1 MNLANYISLSY
12 LVLVAILGANQTH
25 AKDSG
30 NYGYGS
36 GGYKATY
43 TAPTTSYSSKQS
55 TGGYGGA
62 SSYKME
68 TPTYGGS
75 KYTSSKAPA
84 TGGYS
89 GYTGSGGYD
98 QKQTVTF
105 GATKPYK
112 PDASPKTSKPADY
125 DFKGKDYK
133 YTAPVVTTKPT
144 EKYKPETGNGYP
156 SWNPSKT
163 DVKTD
168 IKPDTKPAS
177 TKKPDYDFKN
187 DGYKYEAPSVTFGT
201 TKKYNPNAEM
211 DNGKKFDS
219 QNAKSSGKDY
229 FPGNTASPTKGKDKH
244 GDYEAFQDNSGKIPK
259 GFIAR
264 KYENGVVR
272 ATGTDS
278 KGRDVAITTNPDGST
293 AKTVQ
298 HKGGGGK
305 TTFFTDKNGRPTR
318 EQIVHTRPDG
328 TKAVTQISKD
338 AQGVVTTRH
347 ANGGLSIKNGDGS
360 FVHTKPN
367 GFKIEGDK
375 FGNKRYFENGRLAY
389 QDQYYKNSYGFNRQR
404 TVYIDNRTYIN
415 HYHGYN
421 YGGYYY
427 NAYRPLFWYPTPY
440 YAYLYNPWTP
450 FAYTWN
456 PYAYSWY
463 YTPYPVYAGPSY
475 WLADHI
481 ILSYLVADAVEQRR
495 TQQMSEAVAVAN
507 ATSRLDLKPGET
519 GHCEK
524 VSKGWLMGTTEVCTK
539 TAAAAPVQPESPAKT
554 GKPVDDATKT
564 QIRMQVEEAI
574 KSHES
579 KTSLT
584 LQTALKNNKYIF
596 NVDEELTV
604 AQEDGGKCNLTMGDM
619 ISPIEERQGMSLLR
633 VVASKG
639 EGCDIGD
646 KVLVKNDDLQDMQNA
661 FMEKLEKGMQEMQ
674 KDSKLNAPQDKP
686 SIVAE
691 EKKE

>member
-1 MNLANYISLSY
+1 MNVVNYKSLSY
-12 LVLVAILGANQTH
+12 LVLVAVLSTNQTH

-43 TAPTTSYSSKQS
+43 TTPTVSYSSKPSTTSYSSKPS
-55 TGGYGGA
+55 TGGYGGT

-68 TPTYGGS
+68 APKYVGPKPTIYTPPAFTTS
-75 KYTSSKAPA
+75 KTPA
-84 TGGYS
+84 TGGYGGSS
-89 GYTGSGGYD
+89 GYQ

-105 GATKPYK
+105 GETRPYK
-112 PDASPKTSKPADY
+112 PETSPKPSKPSDY
-125 DFKGKDYK
+125 DFKGKNYN
-133 YTAPVVTTKPT
+133 YTTPEVATKAP
-144 EKYKPETGNGYP
+144 EKYKVDPRP
-156 SWNPSKT
+156 PL
-163 DVKTD
+163 
-168 IKPDTKPAS
+168 
-177 TKKPDYDFKN
+177 TKKSDYDFKG
-187 DGYKYEAPSVTFGT
+187 DGYKFETPTVTFNSP
-201 TKKYNPNAEM
+201 KKYNPNPDAGTT
-211 DNGKKFDS
+211 NGKNSTSD
-219 QNAKSSGKDY
+219 KSNYSGKDY
-229 FPGNTASPTKGKDKH
+229 NQGNTSGPSKGKDKH
-244 GDYEAFQDNSGKIPK
+244 GDFEAFQDKSGKIPK
-259 GFIAR
+259 GFEAR

-298 HKGGGGK
+298 HKGGRGQ
-305 TTFFTDKNGRPTR
+305 TTFFADKNGRPTG

-360 FVHTKPN
+360 FVHSKPN

-375 FGNKRYFENGRLAY
+375 FGNKRYFENGKLAY
-389 QDQYYKNSYGFNRQR
+389 QDQYFKNSYGYNSRQR

-440 YAYLYNPWTP
+440 YHYLYTPWTP

-456 PYAYSWY
+456 PYAYPWY
-463 YTPYPVYAGPSY
+463 YTPYPTYVGPSY

-481 ILSYLVADAVEQRR
+481 ILSYLVANAAEQRR
-495 TQQMSEAVAVAN
+495 TQQLSDAAAVAN

-524 VSKGWLMGTTEVCTK
+524 VSKGWMMGTTEVCTK
-539 TAAAAPVQPESPAKT
+539 TAAAVPLQPDSPAKS
-554 GKPVDDATKT
+554 GKPVDDVTKT

-574 KSHES
+574 KAHES
-579 KTSLT
+579 KNSLT

-604 AQEDGGKCNLTMGDM
+604 VQEEGGKCNLTMGDM
-619 ISPIEERQGMSLLR
+619 ISPLEERQGMSLLR
-633 VVASKG
+633 VVAAKG
-639 EGCDIGD
+639 EGCDVGEKI
-646 KVLVKNDDLQDMQNA
+646 LVKNEDLQDMQNA
-661 FMEKLEKGMQEMQ
+661 FMERLEKGMQEMQ
-674 KDSKLNAPQDKP
+674 KDTKLNAPQDKP